1 MKTLKH
7 VFSPFKF
14 GNVEVKN
21 RIEVPPMLSC
31 LSSPDGYVTR
41 ELIEFYKAFAKGGAG
56 IVTIGDTAI
65 DAEYARGHFA
75 QMQLGDDSV
84 ITGLNELVEAIERYG
99 AKISIE
105 INHSGRLVSH
115 KMLKGKSPIGPS
127 PVISAREEINA
138 LLEGRNKVPVTEMN
152 QDMIDQ
158 VIEHFASA
166 CHRCLLAGFEMVM
179 IHGGHGQLINQFT
192 SPSSNR
198 RKDQYGGSLE
208 NRARF
213 AKEVLSAIRKKV
225 GNRLTIEYRISADEL
240 VPDGMHEEETIE
252 FIKIIED
259 KIDLVHA
266 SLGVVSD
273 PRYAPY
279 MAQPTYFPYQYNVH
293 RADKIRKAIKIPVTC
308 VGSIIDLEMADKII
322 AEGKADIVAMGRA
335 QLADPEIINKTMR
348 GEIEHVRPCT
358 RCGTCGSSRVTD
370 SYKIRCAVN
379 PVTGREIEFARI
391 EPAVKRKKIVIIGG
405 GPAGLEA
412 AIKTSSRGHDVTL
425 FEKQDQLGGN
435 LLAAAAHSFKPD
447 MKRYL
452 AWLIHEAQNSRASI
466 KLSSKATAGVIK
478 GLKPDALILAMG
490 SEPMIPDVPGI
501 NRNKVVTAIDIAM
514 GRVKTGKKVIVV
526 GAGLTGCE
534 IALEIALKGPIVT
547 IIDLI
552 SEQEIARDTNLTNRM
567 YLRELLNKN
576 HVEILT
582 EVKLEEINSK
592 GVSVLDR
599 NWNKLQIPADTIVL
613 ASGATPLTRMAKE
626 LSGLAPETYV
636 IGDCYKTRN
645 LMGAIHDA
653 FNVAVEI

>member
-1 MKTLKH
+1 MRTLKH
-7 VFSPFKF
+7 LLSPFKF
-14 GNVEVKN
+14 GKMEVRN

-31 LSSPDGYVTR
+31 LSTPDGYVTR
-41 ELIEFYKAFAKGGAG
+41 DLIEFYKAFAKGGAG
-56 IVTIGDTAI
+56 IVTVGDTAI

-84 ITGLNELVEAIERYG
+84 ITGLNELVEAVERYG

-115 KMLKGKSPIGPS
+115 RMLKGKSPIGPS
-127 PVISAREEINA
+127 PIISAREEIAA
-138 LLEGRNKVPVTEMN
+138 LMEGRKKVPVIEMN

-158 VIEHFASA
+158 VIEGFANA
-166 CHRCLLAGFEMVM
+166 CQRCLLAGFEMVM

-213 AKEVLSAIRKKV
+213 ALEVLTAIRKKV

-240 VPDGMHEEETIE
+240 IPDGMHEEETIE

-273 PRYAPY
+273 PKYAPY
-279 MAQPTYFPYQYNVH
+279 MAQPTYFPYQYNVK
-293 RADKIRKAIKIPVTC
+293 RAEKIKKAVKIPVTC
-308 VGSIIDLEMADKII
+308 VGSIMDLEMADKII
-322 AEGKADIVAMGRA
+322 ADGKADIVAMGRA
-335 QLADPEIINKTMR
+335 QLADPEIINKTLR
-348 GEIEHVRPCT
+348 GETEEVRPCT

-379 PVTGREIEFARI
+379 PIIGREIEFAKI
-391 EPAVKRKKIVIIGG
+391 EPAVKKKKIVIVGG

-412 AIKTSSRGHDVTL
+412 AIIASSRGHNVTL
-425 FEKQDQLGGN
+425 FEKQNQLGGN

-452 AWLIHEAQNSRASI
+452 SWLIKKAQNSKATIR
-466 KLSSKATAGVIK
+466 LSSEATADVIK
-478 GLKPDALILAMG
+478 ALKPDTLILALG
-490 SEPMIPDVPGI
+490 SEPLIPKIPGI
-501 NRNKVVTAIDIAM
+501 NKNNVVTAKDIAM
-514 GRVKTGKKVIVV
+514 GLTKTGKKAIVV

-534 IALEIALKGPIVT
+534 IALEIALQGSRVK

-552 SEQEIARDTNLTNRM
+552 CEQEIAKDTNLTNRM
-567 YLRELLNKN
+567 YLRELLNRN
-576 HVEILT
+576 HIEIIT
-582 EVKLEEINSK
+582 EVKLEEINK
-592 GVSVLDR
+592 NGVLIIDKNR
-599 NWNKLQIPADTIVL
+599 NKLQISADTIVL
-613 ASGATPLTRMAKE
+613 ASGAMPLSQRAKK
-626 LSGLAPETYV
+626 LSKLAPETYI